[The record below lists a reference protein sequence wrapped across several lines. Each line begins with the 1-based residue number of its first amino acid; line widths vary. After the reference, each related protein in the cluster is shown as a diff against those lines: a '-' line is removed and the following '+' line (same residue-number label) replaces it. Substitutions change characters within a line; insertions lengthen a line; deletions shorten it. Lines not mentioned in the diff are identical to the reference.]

1 MKTANA
7 LLGMIIIMLLAVAS
21 PLQAQYWPGR
31 DREDRN
37 RQPPNRTR
45 PGIERGT
52 PTAPTETAVPENQ
65 QPIPPGDE
73 VGEPEADENR
83 GFYSAI
89 EAALQATVYV
99 HSGQNPPVRGFL
111 IKGNTDDTWFVVTG
125 FQPLAGVRG
134 FGVRFSD
141 GSGLKVDG
149 LYAYD
154 EAQDLALIQVQNSK
168 NKKIRPLELGDR
180 NPRPDE
186 VVFAVGDPR
195 QMVGWA
201 AMGKTLK
208 LVTGTDVDAP
218 FGSEWIQTDPIITP
232 ANQGGPLMAGNGK
245 VIGLLASPGKMGR
258 GPHLSVPLSKIRE
271 MVGRETLGLQANV
284 PSLVGG
290 FKWPQDRARRT
301 ETFAFSRAQAAALAV
316 QRNLKCNKCEGHGI
330 LVTPIYRV
338 DGQGNRTKTG
348 EQKGP
353 CEICGGAGIII
364 KPAIHELCSNLT
376 RMILNPD
383 DRWTDEQK
391 ISSRKLVEE
400 TFDFVAVNRKMLADV
415 LNPISSRIL
424 ADFDRNR
431 DSAVTFLAQ
440 TGPIMNFHGTSY
452 QWVKPMGGS
461 QWIATYGA
469 TLRTPS
475 LPQPPEGG
483 GGPQGGRRQQWEAQ
497 RRNAMKTNYILVTGI
512 IRGTGVIESDKK
524 VYQAPLLEVSDLI
537 MLRQ

>member
-1 MKTANA
+1 MKTVRA
-7 LLGMIIIMLLAVAS
+7 LLGMIIIVLLVVVS
-21 PLQAQYWPGR
+21 PLQAQYWPGAR
-31 DREDRN
+31 DRDDRN
-37 RQPPNRTR
+37 RQQPRTR
-45 PGIERGT
+45 PGIHRGT
-52 PTAPTETAVPENQ
+52 PTAPTETTVPENQ

-89 EAALQATVYV
+89 EAALQAMVYV
-99 HSGQNPPVRGFL
+99 HSHGNQPVRGFL

-125 FQPLAGVRG
+125 FQTLAGSRG
-134 FGVRFSD
+134 FYVRFSD

-154 EAQDLALIQVQNSK
+154 ESQDLALIQVQNSK

-195 QMVGWA
+195 QMIGWA

-208 LVTGTDVDAP
+208 LVNGTDVDAP
-218 FGSEWIQTDPIITP
+218 FGSEWIQTEPIITP

-245 VIGLLASPGKMGR
+245 VIGLLASAGKMGR

-271 MVGRETLGLQANV
+271 LIGRETLGLQANV

-290 FKWPQDRARRT
+290 FKWPEDKARRT
-301 ETFAFSRAQAAALAV
+301 ETFSFSRAQAAAMAV

-338 DGQGNRTKTG
+338 DAQGRRTKTG
-348 EQKGP
+348 EQKNP
-353 CEICGGAGIII
+353 CETCGGAGIII

-376 RMILNPD
+376 RMVLNPD

-391 ISSRKLVEE
+391 VSARKLVEE
-400 TFDFVAVNRKMLADV
+400 TFDFVAVNRKILADV

-424 ADFDRNR
+424 DDFDRNR

-440 TGPIMNFHGTSY
+440 TGPMMNFQGTSY
-452 QWVKPMGGS
+452 QWVKPMGSS

-469 TLRTPS
+469 KPRTPS
-475 LPQPPEGG
+475 LPPPPPDGR
-483 GGPQGGRRQQWEAQ
+483 GPQRGRRQQWEAQ
-497 RRNAMKTNYILVTGI
+497 RRNAMKTNYMLVTGI
-512 IRGTGVIESDKK
+512 IRGTGAIESDKK
-524 VYQAPLLEVSDLI
+524 VYQAPLLEANDII